1 MADRNALR
9 LAATLVATGAVLV
22 TIIVKFLHPG
32 GGATEEAT
40 LANFAAS
47 GDWTAIHLGQF
58 VGMALILTGLLV
70 LFLALNVSDGSA
82 RWVGFFGAVAA
93 GVGLA
98 LAGGV
103 FALDG
108 VANKHAAVA
117 LASAPAAD
125 KAARFASA
133 EALRWLEWGLTS
145 YLDFMVGVALVL
157 LATVIVWTA
166 RVPRPIGYVMG
177 VSGLAYLVQG
187 WVIGTSGFTSATA
200 LPTAAGYIL
209 LFAAMIWLLVVAWRM
224 KVPVSAATRAHLIS
238 ASM

>member
-22 TIIVKFLHPG
+22 TIVVQYLHPG
-32 GGATEEAT
+32 GGGTEAAT

-70 LFLALNVSDGSA
+70 LYLALNVSEGIP
-82 RWVGFFGAVAA
+82 RWLGFFGAVAA

-108 VANKHAAVA
+108 VANKQAADAFV
-117 LASAPAAD
+117 SAPAAE

-133 EALRWLEWGLTS
+133 EALRWLEWGLSS
-145 YLDFMVGVALVL
+145 YLDFMLGLALVL
-157 LATVIVWTA
+157 LAIVIVQTA
-166 RVPRPIGYVMG
+166 RIPRLIGYVLG

-187 WVIGTSGFTSATA
+187 WVIATSGFTSATK

-209 LFAAMIWLLVVAWRM
+209 LFAAMIWLLIVAWRM
-224 KVPVSAATRAHLIS
+224 KEPVSPAPRARAMS
-238 ASM
+238 ASA